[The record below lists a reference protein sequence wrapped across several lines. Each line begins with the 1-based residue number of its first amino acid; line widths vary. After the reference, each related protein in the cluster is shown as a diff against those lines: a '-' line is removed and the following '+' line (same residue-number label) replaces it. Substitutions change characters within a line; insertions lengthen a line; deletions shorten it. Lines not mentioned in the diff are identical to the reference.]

1 MADEWQEAR
10 MTTTVDGPVD
20 AGAPAGS
27 TAPGAAALR
36 ADFGAHLEA
45 HYPRLVAQLYAI
57 TLDAGEA
64 HDAVQDAYSRAW
76 RQWARIG
83 SSPDP
88 ADWIRRVAVRSTS
101 RSWRRLRE
109 RLVTPRAIA
118 SGGDVRTAAVLGA
131 LRRLSPSERRC
142 LVLAVLAGTPTA
154 DIAALEGVPHG
165 TVQARLARGRIVV
178 TEGLADV
185 LPEVLGLSDEEYGGA
200 YGPAYDDA
208 AYDGAA
214 YDAAYDGTPYDGAAY
229 GDDYDGAYGAGD
241 PDRPPDHRAAQP
253 LGPAADGAHEGEQR

>member
-20 AGAPAGS
+20 AGAPARS
-27 TAPGAAALR
+27 TASGAAALR

-45 HYPRLVAQLYAI
+45 HYPGLVAQLYAI

-76 RQWARIG
+76 RQWERIG

-142 LVLAVLAGTPTA
+142 LVLATLAGTPTA
-154 DIAALEGVPHG
+154 EIAALEGVPHG

-185 LPEVLGLSDEEYGGA
+185 LPEVLGLSEEEYGGDHDPA
-200 YGPAYDDA
+200 HDPAYDSAYDPAYDA
-208 AYDGAA
+208 DYDGAP
-214 YDAAYDGTPYDGAAY
+214 YDA
-229 GDDYDGAYGAGD
+229 DYDGAYGADD